1 MPTTLGRWQGEAG
14 DQLGRGR
21 QSQWFA
27 RGDPVRGFQ
36 NRGAIFTTPGTGFLQ
51 APVGG
56 PGDPAT
62 NDLFD
67 VFGVDCS
74 STFEFF
80 SSVRLFI
87 PVGSTLTHA
96 DFSVPGTNGA
106 VPATVAG
113 FGAV

>member
-1 MPTTLGRWQGEAG
+1 
-14 DQLGRGR
+14 
-21 QSQWFA
+21 
-27 RGDPVRGFQ
+27 
-36 NRGAIFTTPGTGFLQ
+36 
-51 APVGG
+51 VGG
-56 PGDPAT
+56 PGVPAT

-67 VFGVDCS
+67 VLGVDCS